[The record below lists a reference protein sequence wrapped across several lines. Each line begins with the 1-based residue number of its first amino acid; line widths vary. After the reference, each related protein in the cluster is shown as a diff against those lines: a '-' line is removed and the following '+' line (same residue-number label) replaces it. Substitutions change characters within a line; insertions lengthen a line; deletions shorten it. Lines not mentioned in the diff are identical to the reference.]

1 MLKRLIWYV
10 NTNVKRLLKKN
21 MLWRNLYTLKKLGCN
36 ADGMIVVTKYSE
48 PSGPFFYYDPPTNES
63 YGAGPPNVRDP
74 YERKWLDLVR
84 LDCSGSQPTSN
95 IKKPI
100 CAESYLIFTWH

>member
-1 MLKRLIWYV
+1 
-10 NTNVKRLLKKN
+10 
-21 MLWRNLYTLKKLGCN
+21 
-36 ADGMIVVTKYSE
+36 MIVVTKYSE

-84 LDCSGSQPTSN
+84 LYCSGSQPTSN
-95 IKKPI
+95 IKI
-100 CAESYLIFTWH
+100 LSYFYVTLDVDEDLRHIYIDLI